1 MLLFGIGTF
10 AAPLISSSDCIVF
23 TLILDYFG
31 ALKNMKYLLD
41 LSVIHVIMSQDIVT
55 IGNEISK
62 DLVYCKCFKNCIE
75 NGFCACGFN

>member
-1 MLLFGIGTF
+1 MLLFGICTF

-31 ALKNMKYLLD
+31 ALKNMKYSLD
-41 LSVIHVIMSQDIVT
+41 LPVIHVIMSADIVT
-55 IGNEISK
+55 IANEISK
-62 DLVYCKCFKNCIE
+62 DSVLCKCFKNLIE

>member
-10 AAPLISSSDCIVF
+10 AAPLISSPDCIVF

-41 LSVIHVIMSQDIVT
+41 LLVIHVIMSADIVT
-55 IGNEISK
+55 IANEISK
-62 DLVYCKCFKNCIE
+62 DLV
-75 NGFCACGFN
+75 